1 MVNLHTG
8 VLGEASD
15 APHEIADGVPVD
27 GGFALDVEPPDER
40 WFRAI
45 DAETEGFL
53 ALPFAYIDDDENGV
67 YLCQSLA
74 KEKEAAH
81 RERKTG
87 GSHKH
92 PCKVRI
98 GQFSPRGEDGGSL
111 GRRRRRFVSRET
123 ETGAERRNRR
133 GHARGFESAKDDDD
147 GTTDGRRW

>member
-1 MVNLHTG
+1 MGTLVEREHTFLSLLF
-8 VLGEASD
+8 VLRRRRRRRKRRRRRRRDDDFNSD
-15 APHEIADGVPVD
+15 D
-27 GGFALDVEPPDER
+27 
-40 WFRAI
+40 
-45 DAETEGFL
+45 
-53 ALPFAYIDDDENGV
+53 DDDENGV

-81 RERKTG
+81 RERKT